1 MSKKVAVLLA
11 GGKGTRLVPYTLTIP
26 KPLVSVGEYPILE
39 IILRQLKLAGFTDI
53 YIAVN
58 HMANM
63 IEDYFGDGS
72 RLGLRIQY
80 FLETKPLGTMGP
92 LIHMEQSLPESFLV
106 MNGDILSDIDF
117 AEFLDSHQKSDAI
130 FSISAKARE
139 LKVDYGVLHMD
150 AGGMLCGMEEKP
162 VLRYLVSMG
171 VYAVNKSVIQY
182 IPKDEYFGFD
192 TLMAK
197 LMKVKQPV
205 RVNQFAGYWNDIGRP
220 EDYERA
226 IKDIDSLTAT
236 FLR

>member
-1 MSKKVAVLLA
+1 MSKMVAVILA

-26 KPLVSVGEYPILE
+26 KPLVTVGEYPILE

-63 IEDYFGDGS
+63 IEDYLGDGT
-72 RLGLRIQY
+72 RFGLHIKY
-80 FLETKPLGTMGP
+80 YLETKPLGTMGP
-92 LIHMEQSLPESFLV
+92 LVNMEQDLPESFLV
-106 MNGDILSDIDF
+106 MNGDILSDINF
-117 AEFLDSHQKSDAI
+117 AEFLESHRESKAI

-139 LKVDYGVLHMD
+139 LKVDYGVLHAD
-150 AGGMLCGMEEKP
+150 ETGMLCGMEEKP
-162 VLRYLVSMG
+162 VLQYLVSMG
-171 VYAVNKSVIQY
+171 IYAVNKAVLQY

-192 TLMAK
+192 TLMTK
-197 LMKVKQPV
+197 LMGEGQPV
-205 RVNQFAGYWNDIGRP
+205 RVIRFADYWNDIGRP

-226 IKDIDSLTAT
+226 IKDIDSLKAT